1 MELYSHVHR
10 TLDEKG
16 RLVLPPAFRD
26 QLLAAVPE
34 GKIVLTLHK
43 GNIIGITPEQWTV
56 AVSELKKIKN
66 PGPAALQER
75 NGFFSFFAEVPV
87 SKQGRIAIP
96 AALRTSTNLGQDVV
110 VLGLGD
116 RFEIWPSS
124 QFEVFQ
130 SPVDA
135 SEEFENNG
143 VELPF

>member
-10 TLDEKG
+10 ILDEKG
-16 RLVLPPAFRD
+16 RLVLPPAFKD
-26 QLLAAVPE
+26 QILAEVSEA
-34 GKIVLTLHK
+34 KIVLTLHK
-43 GNIIGITPEQWTV
+43 GKIIGITPEQWTV
-56 AVSELKKIKN
+56 AVNELRKIKN

-75 NGFFSFFAEVPV
+75 NGFFSHYAEVPV

-96 AALRTSTNLGQDVV
+96 SPLRTSTSLGENVV

-116 RFEIWPSS
+116 RFEIWPAS

-130 SPVDA
+130 TPVDA
-135 SEEFENNG
+135 SEEFEANG